1 MSVLSLNRGDST
13 KTGHILGDP
22 NRRDNADMMDTKGI
36 SPVAFTT
43 MRMLTHMAML
53 LGAGRHPQVF
63 LSGQSCMRS
72 HKKKCLNILCL
83 CNATVWDICTYLFIC
98 VCVFSIFLPL
108 SSHKSL
114 TLLHSCSLTCERTW
128 NISFGPWEREQMT
141 QSVLFTFL
149 SAASWD
155 LISNKDV
162 RILSCS
168 HGHLRL
174 MVLYFIKK

>member
-1 MSVLSLNRGDST
+1 MQTCWTQRAFPLLPSPQCACWLTWPCCSVQ
-13 KTGHILGDP
+13 
-22 NRRDNADMMDTKGI
+22 
-36 SPVAFTT
+36 
-43 MRMLTHMAML
+43 
-53 LGAGRHPQVF
+53 GATPRYFWVVKATWVNW
-63 LSGQSCMRS
+63 S

-114 TLLHSCSLTCERTW
+114 TLLHSWALTCERTW

-168 HGHLRL
+168 HGHLPL
-174 MVLYFIKK
+174 MVLYSIKKIS